1 MLNVIQTFVI
11 LSVLSKSIYMK
22 FIDLAAQRYSVRNY
36 DKRPVEQEKL
46 MYILE
51 AARIAPSAV
60 NFQPWQFIVV
70 TDPDLL
76 NSIQG
81 IYPRKWLHTTPLMI
95 VALGDH
101 KLAWHRKPDGKDYTD
116 IDVAIAIDHMML
128 AATEQNLGTCWICN
142 FDLQKCCELFNL
154 PEHLEP
160 IAMISIGYPIDES
173 KPDKKRKPI
182 DELVHW
188 NKLTE

>member
-1 MLNVIQTFVI
+1 
-11 LSVLSKSIYMK
+11 MK

-36 DKRPVEQEKL
+36 DTRPVEKEKL

-60 NFQPWQFIVV
+60 NFQPWQFVVV

-81 IYPRKWLHTTPLMI
+81 IYPRNWLHTTPVII

-101 KLAWHRKPDGKDYTD
+101 NLGWHRKPDGKDYTD
-116 IDVAIAIDHMML
+116 IDVAIAIDHLIL
-128 AATEQNLGTCWICN
+128 AATEQGLGTCWICN
-142 FDLQKCCELFNL
+142 FDVEKCCELFNL
-154 PEHLEP
+154 PENIEP
-160 IAMISIGYPIDES
+160 IAMISIGYRVDDS
-173 KPDKKRKPI
+173 KPDKKRKSI
-182 DELVHW
+182 EELVHW
-188 NKLTE
+188 NKLDH

>member
-1 MLNVIQTFVI
+1 MN
-11 LSVLSKSIYMK
+11 
-22 FIDLAAQRYSVRNY
+22 FIDLATQRYSVRNY
-36 DKRPVEQEKL
+36 EKRPVEKEKL
-46 MYILE
+46 MYVLE

-81 IYPRKWLHTTPLMI
+81 IYPRNWLHTTPVI
-95 VALGDH
+95 VVALGDH
-101 KLAWHRKPDGKDYTD
+101 KLGWHRKQDGKDYTD
-116 IDVAIAIDHMML
+116 IDVAVAVDHMIL

-142 FDLQKCCELFNL
+142 FDAEKCCKLFDL
-154 PEHLEP
+154 PENLEP
-160 IAMISIGYPIDES
+160 IAMISIGYPDVDI

-182 DELVHW
+182 EELVHW
-188 NKLTE
+188 NKLAK